1 MWQSCR
7 AARRD
12 REDLTMPV
20 EIADLEAVSTALLRA
35 LPKLSIEEQRLGL
48 ALYRQLARGQPVRLE
63 NVAAAVDLSAQAVA
77 TLANR
82 DPLRALIYRDDRDRV
97 VGFAGLAV
105 LPMHH
110 RFAADGR
117 QLYTWCA
124 WDSLFLPEL
133 LGKRAVVESA
143 CPETGTVIRAS
154 VAPDRI
160 DTVEPSGAVMSFLLP
175 DAAVLRTNATNVVT
189 SFCHYIFFLASAEA
203 GATWTARHQ
212 GTFVLTVD
220 QAFELAKRAT
230 ATTFSAT
237 LKV

>member
-1 MWQSCR
+1 
-7 AARRD
+7 
-12 REDLTMPV
+12 MPV
-20 EIADLEAVSTALLRA
+20 EIVDLETVSTALLRA
-35 LPKLSIEEQRLGL
+35 LPKLSVEEQRLGL
-48 ALYRQLARGQPVRLE
+48 ALYRQLARGQPVHLE
-63 NVAAAVDLSAQAVA
+63 SAAASVGLSAEAFA

-97 VGFAGLAV
+97 VGFAGLTV

-110 RFAADGR
+110 RFAVDGA

-133 LGKRAVVESA
+133 LGKRALVESA
-143 CPETGTVIRAS
+143 CPETGTLIRVS

-203 GATWTARHQ
+203 GARWTARHE
-212 GTFVLTVD
+212 GTFVLTLG
-220 QAFELAKRAT
+220 QAIELAKRTNAAT
-230 ATTFSAT
+230 FGAA

>member
-1 MWQSCR
+1 
-7 AARRD
+7 
-12 REDLTMPV
+12 MPV
-20 EIADLEAVSTALLRA
+20 EIVDLETVSTALLQA
-35 LPKLSIEEQRLGL
+35 LSKLSVEEQRLGL
-48 ALYRQLARGQPVRLE
+48 ALYRQLARGQPVHLE
-63 NVAAAVDLSAQAVA
+63 SAAASVGLSAEAVA

-97 VGFAGLAV
+97 VGFAGLTV

-110 RFAADGR
+110 RFAVDGA

-133 LGKRAVVESA
+133 LGKRALVESA
-143 CPETGTVIRAS
+143 CPETGTLIRVS

-175 DAAVLRTNATNVVT
+175 DAAVLRTTATNVVR

-203 GATWTARHQ
+203 GARWTARHE
-212 GTFVLTVD
+212 GTFVLTLG
-220 QAFELAKRAT
+220 QAIELAKRANA
-230 ATTFSAT
+230 ATFGAA